1 MKKLTLD
8 VEMLCLESFDVA
20 ETADVHGTVHGA
32 DSTVGDGC
40 PNSYP
45 YHCLPQVTSIEA
57 GCA

>member
-8 VEMLCLESFDVA
+8 LEALRLESFDVA
-20 ETADVHGTVHGA
+20 DTEDVQGTVFGA
-32 DSTVGDGC
+32 DSTVTDGC

-45 YHCLPQVTSIEA
+45 YHCVPQVTSVAA